1 MTRRGTTNRNARG
14 NSRDRRIRRTW
25 LLVEF
30 GDGVKAPCSF
40 CGIMLTF
47 ETITADRH
55 PIPGI
60 QGGTYRRG
68 NIRPSCGTC
77 NSADGGRLGNERR
90 KNMTETPVVK
100 VGQVWQDCDKRSYGR
115 RVRVVRVEDPYVYVE
130 AVATGRKARL
140 MLRRMRPTSTGF
152 RLVEDV

>member
-60 QGGTYRRG
+60 EGGTYRRG
-68 NIRPSCGTC
+68 NIRPSCQDC
-77 NSADGGRLGNERR
+77 NASDGGRLGAERKRLR
-90 KNMTETPVVK
+90 KEGK
-100 VGQVWQDCDKRSYGR
+100 
-115 RVRVVRVEDPYVYVE
+115 
-130 AVATGRKARL
+130 L
-140 MLRRMRPTSTGF
+140 
-152 RLVEDV
+152 

>member
-14 NSRDRRIRRTW
+14 SSHSRRIRKSW
-25 LLVEF
+25 LLIEF

-68 NIRPSCGTC
+68 NIRPACEKC
-77 NSADGGRLGNERR
+77 NASDGGKLAHQRNQMR
-90 KNMTETPVVK
+90 KEGK
-100 VGQVWQDCDKRSYGR
+100 
-115 RVRVVRVEDPYVYVE
+115 
-130 AVATGRKARL
+130 L
-140 MLRRMRPTSTGF
+140 
-152 RLVEDV
+152 